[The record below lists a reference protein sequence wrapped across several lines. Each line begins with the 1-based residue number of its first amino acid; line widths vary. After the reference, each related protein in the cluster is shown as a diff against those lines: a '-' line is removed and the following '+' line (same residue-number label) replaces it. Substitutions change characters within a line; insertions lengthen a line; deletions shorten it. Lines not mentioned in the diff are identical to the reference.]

1 MWHGYIGN
9 WLLNSL
15 VACKL
20 TTPCQLHVGAQFVDD
35 SWRVQISQEE
45 LSEEKVLTRAQKKNA
60 RKKQKK
66 KDKKTTEFAFE
77 IEEVTGSLEQMSL
90 SSERQ
95 EQEASVKTKETK
107 QPVKEVANSKPMSTA
122 EVKGTGDGE
131 VLKRIRAV
139 RKKLKQIEDL
149 ESRIAS
155 GDIQKPDQ
163 DQLSKIA
170 KKEGFLEELSNLMDE
185 FWLFNLCIQHF

>member
-1 MWHGYIGN
+1 MIALAH
-9 WLLNSL
+9 
-15 VACKL
+15 KL
-20 TTPCQLHVGAQFVDD
+20 TTSCLSHVGAQFVDD
-35 SWRVQISQEE
+35 SWRVHISPEE
-45 LSEEKVLTRAQKKNA
+45 LSEDKALTRAQKKNA

-77 IEEVTGSLEQMSL
+77 IEEVTGSLEQISL
-90 SSERQ
+90 SSEQQKQ
-95 EQEASVKTKETK
+95 EESVPSVKTKDTK
-107 QPVKEVANSKPMSTA
+107 QPVKETNSSKPLSPA
-122 EVKGTGDGE
+122 EVKSAGDGE

-163 DQLSKIA
+163 DQLNKIA
-170 KKEGFLEELSNLMDE
+170 KKEGFLEELSNLMNE
-185 FWLFNLCIQHF
+185 F

>member
-1 MWHGYIGN
+1 M
-9 WLLNSL
+9 
-15 VACKL
+15 L
-20 TTPCQLHVGAQFVDD
+20 TTPCQSHVGAQFVDD
-35 SWRVQISQEE
+35 SWRVHISQEE

-90 SSERQ
+90 SSEWQ

-107 QPVKEVANSKPMSTA
+107 QPVKEAATSKPLSTA

-185 FWLFNLCIQHF
+185 FWLFNLCIHHF

>member
-1 MWHGYIGN
+1 M
-9 WLLNSL
+9 
-15 VACKL
+15 
-20 TTPCQLHVGAQFVDD
+20 DD
-35 SWRVQISQEE
+35 SWRVHISQDE

-77 IEEVTGSLEQMSL
+77 IEEVTGSLEQMSV

-95 EQEASVKTKETK
+95 EQEESVPSVKTKDTK
-107 QPVKEVANSKPMSTA
+107 QPAKETTSSKPLSMA

-139 RKKLKQIEDL
+139 RKKLKQIEEL

-155 GDIQKPDQ
+155 GDILKPDQ
-163 DQLSKIA
+163 DQLGKIA

-185 FWLFNLCIQHF
+185 FWLFNLYIHHF

>member
-1 MWHGYIGN
+1 M
-9 WLLNSL
+9 
-15 VACKL
+15 
-20 TTPCQLHVGAQFVDD
+20 DD
-35 SWRVQISQEE
+35 SWRVHVSQEE
-45 LSEEKVLTRAQKKNA
+45 LNEEKVLTRAQKKNA

-66 KDKKTTEFAFE
+66 KDKRTTEFAFE

-95 EQEASVKTKETK
+95 EQEESVPSVKTKDIK
-107 QPVKEVANSKPMSTA
+107 QPVTSSKPLSTA
-122 EVKGTGDGE
+122 EVKGAGDGE
-131 VLKRIRAV
+131 VLKRIRAI
-139 RKKLKQIEDL
+139 RKKLKQIEEL

-170 KKEGFLEELSNLMDE
+170 KKEEFLEELSNLMDE
-185 FWLFNLCIQHF
+185 F

>member
-1 MWHGYIGN
+1 M
-9 WLLNSL
+9 
-15 VACKL
+15 
-20 TTPCQLHVGAQFVDD
+20 
-35 SWRVQISQEE
+35 
-45 LSEEKVLTRAQKKNA
+45 TRAQKKNA

-107 QPVKEVANSKPMSTA
+107 QPVKEAANSKPMTTA

-185 FWLFNLCIQHF
+185 F